1 MVTVLPYKYPK
12 QSPTV
17 VEVGDPQCGI
27 IEIPRYDSVTPAE
40 THFIT
45 ENTKDLPDP
54 LGALCK
60 MVDTIAKTSGIE
72 KKEIWKLIQNN
83 QVNDLFL
90 NDPQGMAELRKIQ
103 EQVAGIR
110 QAIVATAVLK
120 SRLPECRELT
130 IEQVLE
136 NGFVHP
142 RLLRH
147 LEEFYQK
154 ELNGWPDESV
164 EDVTGKPV
172 KEDQLKKILPE
183 EDQKK

>member
-1 MVTVLPYKYPK
+1 
-12 QSPTV
+12 
-17 VEVGDPQCGI
+17 
-27 IEIPRYDSVTPAE
+27 
-40 THFIT
+40 
-45 ENTKDLPDP
+45 
-54 LGALCK
+54 
-60 MVDTIAKTSGIE
+60 
-72 KKEIWKLIQNN
+72 
-83 QVNDLFL
+83 
-90 NDPQGMAELRKIQ
+90 MAELRKIQ